1 MPALA
6 GVWCG
11 VGVRPRLLAPLSH
24 GTGRGSPRSFSSFS
38 TRKRLRCFHSS
49 SPAICAAGRS
59 GGGTG
64 ETLLPGERGERQ
76 HQSFHENKAAPAFP
90 SHPNSTQG
98 GQLQLASPAAIAV
111 FPYQHCFFYL
121 MQSKAG
127 FCQPALGRAVEK
139 LLYYLV
145 TVPAKILRSIGKLK
159 PACWGAARFTS
170 QSQSW
175 AEAAHLP

>member
-59 GGGTG
+59 GGTG

-76 HQSFHENKAAPAFP
+76 HRSFHENKAAPAFP

-98 GQLQLASPAAIAV
+98 GQLQLAPPAAISV
-111 FPYQHCFFYL
+111 PL
-121 MQSKAG
+121 
-127 FCQPALGRAVEK
+127 PALLFLFNAVKSRLVPTGHGEGSGKVALLPCNRACQNPQK
-139 LLYYLV
+139 YWKIKACLLGCCTIY
-145 TVPAKILRSIGKLK
+145 
-159 PACWGAARFTS
+159 
-170 QSQSW
+170 
-175 AEAAHLP
+175 